1 VSFIDKQGRT
11 IEIEVSFDRASA
23 THNGH
28 EIGFVETTGRR
39 EIDERGMDEPAEI
52 TAWDVNLDYRR
63 AGIAT
68 EMIKALVD
76 ELGKLI
82 PPAKD
87 IGIGGMNALT
97 GDGEAITRHCQSLGL
112 IYGFPDERP
121 EYDDERLDF

>member
-1 VSFIDKQGRT
+1 MTFVDKQGRV
-11 IEIEVSFDRASA
+11 IKIEVSLDRASA
-23 THNGH
+23 VHYGH

-52 TAWDVNLDYRR
+52 TGWDVHSDYRR

-68 EMIKALVD
+68 EMVKALVD
-76 ELGKLI
+76 ELGRLI

-97 GDGEAITRHCQSLGL
+97 GDGYAITKHCQSLGL
-112 IYGFPDERP
+112 IYEFPDEQP
-121 EYDDERLDF
+121 EYDD